1 MFLFRHISRNS
12 VDLVQRKLVP
22 VWGQESRWC
31 LSPLPELTE
40 VLLGGIGEGGVCGLA
55 SIFSLVMAWNFG
67 WLAAVYSML
76 ILSPQ
81 FGNITFFLSNI
92 YWF

>member
-1 MFLFRHISRNS
+1 
-12 VDLVQRKLVP
+12 
-22 VWGQESRWC
+22 
-31 LSPLPELTE
+31 
-40 VLLGGIGEGGVCGLA
+40 
-55 SIFSLVMAWNFG
+55 MAWNFG

-92 YWF
+92 Y

>member
-1 MFLFRHISRNS
+1 MGA
-12 VDLVQRKLVP
+12 RKSLVP
-22 VWGQESRWC
+22 
-31 LSPLPELTE
+31 LPPAGAD
-40 VLLGGIGEGGVCGLA
+40 GGIARRYWGGWGVWACLKPVFYPA

-81 FGNITFFLSNI
+81 FGNITFFLPNI
-92 YWF
+92 F